1 MIVRRLRINF
11 ILVLVSFL
19 AVLAGCAGSA
29 TEEAAEVAEP
39 VSTPEAVESTT
50 AVLNPNRATD
60 EELLGL
66 PHLEEALVAAI
77 LEQRPFLSMTDL
89 DALLGESLSQEQQ
102 AELYVQ
108 LFVPMN
114 LNTTAEEDFQLVPG
128 VGSRMAHEFEE
139 YRPYDGIERFR
150 REIAKYVDEAEVA
163 RLEQYVFVPIDLNS
177 ASDQEI
183 LGIPGVGERLLHEF
197 KEYRPYS
204 SLEQF
209 RREIGK
215 YVDEKELSRLERYV
229 TLQSD

>member
-1 MIVRRLRINF
+1 MNARRLRIYF
-11 ILVLVSFL
+11 ILVMVSSL
-19 AVLAGCAGSA
+19 AVLPGCAGSA
-29 TEEAAEVAEP
+29 TEEAEQVGEP
-39 VSTPEAVESTT
+39 VSTPEAEEGTT

-66 PHLEEALVAAI
+66 PHLDEASVAVI
-77 LEQRPFLSMTDL
+77 LEKRPFLSMTEL
-89 DALLGESLSQEQQ
+89 SALLGESLSQEQQ

-150 REIAKYVDEAEVA
+150 REIAKYVDEEEVA

-183 LGIPGVGERLLHEF
+183 LGIPGVGDRLLHEF
-197 KEYRPYS
+197 KEYRPYDS
-204 SLEQF
+204 MEQF

-215 YVDEKELSRLERYV
+215 YVDEKELSRLERFV
-229 TLQSD
+229 TL